1 MKKLLLI
8 IGSLFVSLLINAQI
22 TLENTYNAS
31 ATITRLENSGY
42 KYYVMDV
49 ANSQC
54 RLYNMN
60 HSIYKTINLS
70 VPGGQYLYDIKYV
83 TENLFNLDSQI
94 ELSYTYYYYNEIGQ
108 YYAYET
114 RIANESG
121 EIMLTIPGA
130 SYADVLSTG
139 ENGSKYLAYVWD
151 YSIFPYTVETQVYS
165 VPGQISTTTET
176 IPQKN
181 ELIQNIFP
189 NPATS
194 NIIIE
199 YELPDGVSEGLLH
212 IIDIHGRIIDNYKI
226 DRTFNNLHLDIVN
239 YPKGTYICRL
249 QANGMASDI
258 QKFVVQ

>member
-8 IGSLFVSLLINAQI
+8 SGSLFISLLISAQV
-22 TLENTYNAS
+22 TLENTYNTS

-42 KYYVMDV
+42 KYYAMDV
-49 ANSQC
+49 AANQC

-60 HSIYKTINLS
+60 HSIYKIINLS
-70 VPGGQYLYDIKYV
+70 VPGGQYLYDIKFV
-83 TENLFNLDSQI
+83 SENLFNPDALI

-108 YYAYET
+108 YSVYET

-130 SYADVLSTG
+130 SYVDVLSTG

-151 YSIFPYTVETQVYS
+151 YSIYPYTVETRVYS
-165 VPGQISTTTET
+165 VPGQVYTTTET
-176 IPQKN
+176 TAQKR

-189 NPATS
+189 NPGRSTI
-194 NIIIE
+194 NIE
-199 YELPDGVSEGLLH
+199 YKLPDGVSEGSLY

-226 DRTFNNLHLDIVN
+226 DRTFNNLHLNIVN

-249 QANGMASDI
+249 QANGIASDI